1 MQCLAKLNPDN
12 GRKSD
17 GHRSRV
23 LAALRRLHQFLV
35 SDENNATKE
44 KQTLDL
50 KSNLFNDAFKKCDGH
65 RPRVLAVLRCHH
77 WWSWWGSPWLV
88 HTQLTAQVCDYSDC
102 SFLKTYIDSVIMQL
116 ILPILN
122 PL

>member
-12 GRKSD
+12 GLKSD
-17 GHRSRV
+17 GHHPRV
-23 LAALRRLHQFLV
+23 LVVLRRLHRFLV

-65 RPRVLAVLRCHH
+65 RPPVLAVLLRLHR
-77 WWSWWGSPWLV
+77 WSWWGSPWLV
-88 HTQLTAQVCDYSDC
+88 HPQLTAQVCDYSDC
-102 SFLKTYIDSVIMQL
+102 IFFKNTLTA
-116 ILPILN
+116 
-122 PL
+122 